1 MRHHILY
8 RFFPR
13 LSTPFRK
20 KSGVDLGAL
29 PQTPP
34 KPFLEER
41 FRNPKNFTEK
51 GIPPTEAPEKFCVPL
66 IGGMPFSVKVLG
78 VLRPFFQEGSKQG
91 LGQSPKVFP
100 GFFYE
105 KGLTNGGKCAMI
117 KVRGNA
123 SDGCSLG

>member
-1 MRHHILY
+1 MTILLY
-8 RFFPR
+8 RIFLV
-13 LSTPFRK
+13 LSSLFLK
-20 KSGVDLGAL
+20 KTHNADIVALRNRTQTERSEGEDLGAL

-51 GIPPTEAPEKFCVPL
+51 GIPPTNGTRKLSGASV
-66 IGGMPFSVKVLG
+66 GGMPFSVKVLG

-100 GFFYE
+100 HFLCDE
-105 KGLTNGGKCAMI
+105 M
-117 KVRGNA
+117 
-123 SDGCSLG
+123 